1 QVTLRSVFRIQN
13 CTDHVVMLYSHP
25 NRTQQPPRPRVTGRV
40 ERRDPASN
48 NDGGVFDHSVGAS
61 QSGVSAA
68 SQGFLGGGNAFFPGA
83 SSCASSFAHPGQE
96 RGESGRFSGGSSGG
110 VEGDFTLLEPGKVFH
125 LPLLLLQE
133 ALELEKGAALGYVW
147 LRPAAAVPFMT
158 PPHVEEGSHE
168 VMFSSSPIKLHRL
181 VTWGGGTA
189 PAGD

>member
-1 QVTLRSVFRIQN
+1 MKFLRNFLELFIPPALVAVIVCCVLPQN

-110 VEGDFTLLEPGKVFH
+110 VEGDFTLLEPGKVRVLVIVTF
-125 LPLLLLQE
+125 
-133 ALELEKGAALGYVW
+133 ELV
-147 LRPAAAVPFMT
+147 
-158 PPHVEEGSHE
+158 
-168 VMFSSSPIKLHRL
+168 
-181 VTWGGGTA
+181 
-189 PAGD
+189 